1 MRHFLIPR
9 AAPKR
14 TVESLCFSLGNQMK
28 TRPNVVVSKL
38 LSIITGSDL
47 ADGYRSQTVSC
58 RRHSI
63 DSLLFVQI
71 YTSIPS
77 PSVTIRPQACLWGN
91 PIDEVFLSFCM
102 FFFSCYLFCYLFYPG
117 FHLCILSCF
126 IQVSVIFGE
135 ALSEP

>member
-28 TRPNVVVSKL
+28 TRPNVVVSSL
-38 LSIITGSDL
+38 LSIITGSDI
-47 ADGYRSQTVSC
+47 ADGCRSQTVSC

-63 DSLLFVQI
+63 DALLCVQI

-77 PSVTIRPQACLWGN
+77 PSVTIRPQACIWGN
-91 PIDEVFLSFCM
+91 LIDEVFLSFRM
-102 FFFSCYLFCYLFYPG
+102 FFSCYLFCYLFYPG
-117 FHLCILSCF
+117 FHLCILLYF
-126 IQVSVIFGE
+126 IQASVIFGE